1 VLLEGRASI
10 GFLFPLPSMVLVQIH
25 SGRASIGFLFPLPD
39 MVLVQIHSETQNLLN
54 QAAPVQVRLLL
65 KDMMAQHFLEVL
77 LLIIMYFTY
86 SYLYAIELIFK
97 DSFCFTLCFFIIVL
111 LVHLLL

>member
-25 SGRASIGFLFPLPD
+25 SGRASIGFLFPLPG

-54 QAAPVQVRLLL
+54 QAALVQVRLLL

-97 DSFCFTLCFFIIVL
+97 DSFSFTLCFFIIVL